1 MAEFCCIVP
10 RRMLPLGSKTNPM
23 LYAALGVP
31 QAINVRTTVKLHRS
45 VSEIQTLFCQ
55 WPLLL

>member
-1 MAEFCCIVP
+1 MAECFCIVP

-55 WPLLL
+55 